1 MDIFGNFYFNPLP
14 LVPTTSTSTSNN
26 SSCGKANSSD
36 EEVMLL
42 ASKTPK
48 RRAGRKKF
56 RETRHPIYRGV
67 RRRNSEK
74 WVSEV
79 RVPGK
84 KSRIWLGTF
93 PNAEMAAR
101 AHDVAVI
108 ALKGRSACLNFADSA
123 WRLPIPASAAA
134 KDIQKAAAE
143 AAESFR
149 PLEWSDGESFKE
161 VITVGDQVIQDIIAA
176 DHDVAAIAL
185 TGCSS
190 CMNFADT
197 SSAAKDILKAAA
209 EVAEAFLPSESSE
222 GENSDEVAIT
232 DQVLQY
238 VINSSWRLPMPASV
252 AANDIH
258 KAAIEA
264 AAEAFSTSES
274 SDGENSEKVSI
285 VDQVI
290 QDIVIAEL
298 QDYNVAF
305 MDEEA
310 LFYMPGLLVN
320 MAEGLMLPPPPQCID
335 GYDMEPHDI
344 DMSLWSY

>member
-36 EEVMLL
+36 DEVMLL
-42 ASKTPK
+42 ASKNPK

-143 AAESFR
+143 AAEAFR
-149 PLEWSDGESFKE
+149 PLECSDGESFEE
-161 VITVGDQVIQDIIAA
+161 VITV
-176 DHDVAAIAL
+176 
-185 TGCSS
+185 
-190 CMNFADT
+190 
-197 SSAAKDILKAAA
+197 
-209 EVAEAFLPSESSE
+209 
-222 GENSDEVAIT
+222 
-232 DQVLQY
+232 
-238 VINSSWRLPMPASV
+238 
-252 AANDIH
+252 
-258 KAAIEA
+258 
-264 AAEAFSTSES
+264 
-274 SDGENSEKVSI
+274 
-285 VDQVI
+285 
-290 QDIVIAEL
+290 AEL
-298 QDYNVAF
+298 PDYNVSF